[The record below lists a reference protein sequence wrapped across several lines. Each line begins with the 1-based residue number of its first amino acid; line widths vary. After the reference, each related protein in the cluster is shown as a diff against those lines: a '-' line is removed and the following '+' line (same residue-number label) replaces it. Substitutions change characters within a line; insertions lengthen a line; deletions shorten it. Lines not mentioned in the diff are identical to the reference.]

1 MAEKYQSRDEAAYMS
16 WLGFFF
22 FFKIAVAVSFS

>member
-1 MAEKYQSRDEAAYMS
+1 MS

-22 FFKIAVAVSFS
+22 FFKVFMVLGFVLLLVFALFFLVG